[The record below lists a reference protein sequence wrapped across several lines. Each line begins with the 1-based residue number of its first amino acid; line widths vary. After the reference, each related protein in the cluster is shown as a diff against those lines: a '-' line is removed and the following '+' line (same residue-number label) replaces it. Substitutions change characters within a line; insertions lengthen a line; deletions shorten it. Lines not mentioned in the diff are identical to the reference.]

1 MARARWFRKVE
12 APVTAE
18 PGRPEGDAEAR
29 RISAA
34 VARGDE
40 AAFRELYDRYHGRL
54 FRLAVVL
61 GRGDEAL
68 AQEVA
73 QATML
78 TAAAKLR
85 AVEGEAHLWNWLA
98 RVARQKLGKARREG
112 NPESV
117 PVDLEALPEAAGRS
131 ESEAAREEKLDAAL
145 RALDGDE
152 RRIVEWF
159 YFEGRSQKEIAEE
172 LATTPKAVAGR
183 LERARNKLRGLMKRK
198 GPDEA

>member
-1 MARARWFRKVE
+1 
-12 APVTAE
+12 
-18 PGRPEGDAEAR
+18 
-29 RISAA
+29 